1 MLVEDYFN
9 MKNLN
14 HYILGFERRNSG
26 AFEHAWGLA
35 KYLSKKGFNAEYY
48 SSWFD
53 SPVFKA
59 NLETEYLKEI
69 HPNLLAEKKGIFYLQ
84 THTWEYNGFLNS
96 INQNSNSQIIYHLHS
111 VIPYLYLSESDK
123 KSFLNA
129 KIQKKIVQ
137 TIINNKL
144 NKREKAQLS
153 AIEKA
158 DHLIVISKAHKKILQ
173 FLEID
178 KPVSILENVS
188 DIESS
193 DISFLDEIKKKGEQL
208 KNKLNCENIILY
220 CGNLYTRKGSTALLK
235 GFEKIR
241 LNYPDSKLIILGFEE
256 KNKEKLINYG
266 LNKRLLKDVVPI
278 SWINKSSKQSQ
289 LDFFK
294 YYSASDVLIQPMI
307 TNELYSKTVI
317 DAMTLG
323 LPTITCKSPYTIG
336 SSENEFAIAESFNFL
351 KQNPE
356 EVKKITNL
364 AKEKV
369 SRENTWNFY
378 FSKLEEII
386 KTLQ

>member
-1 MLVEDYFN
+1 ME
-9 MKNLN
+9 NLN
-14 HYILGFERRNSG
+14 HFVLGFERRNSG

-35 KYLSKKGFNAEYY
+35 KYLSKRDFNAGYY
-48 SSWFD
+48 SNWFD
-53 SPVFKA
+53 SPAFKI
-59 NLETEYLKEI
+59 NLKTEHMKRI
-69 HPNLLAEKKGIFYLQ
+69 DHNLLAKKKGIFYLQ

-111 VIPYLYLSESDK
+111 VIPYLYLNESDK
-123 KSFLNA
+123 KSFLNGEL
-129 KIQKKIVQ
+129 QKKVVRD
-137 TIINNKL
+137 IIDNKL
-144 NKREKAQLS
+144 NKREKTQLS

-158 DHLIVISKAHKKILQ
+158 DHLIAISKTHKKMLQ

-178 KPVSILENVS
+178 KSVSVLENVS
-188 DIESS
+188 DIEDS
-193 DISFLDEIKKKGEQL
+193 DLVFINEIKKKGEQL

-220 CGNLYTRKGSTALLK
+220 CGNLYTRKGSVALLK
-235 GFEKIR
+235 SFEQIKA
-241 LNYPDSKLIILGFEE
+241 NYSNSKLILLGFGE
-256 KNKEKLINYG
+256 KNKTRLINQGLNEKLLEDII
-266 LNKRLLKDVVPI
+266 LVP
-278 SWINKSSKQSQ
+278 WINKSSKQSQ

-294 YYSASDVLIQPMI
+294 YYSASDVLVQPMI
-307 TNELYSKTVI
+307 TDELYSKTVI

-323 LPTITCKSPYTIG
+323 LPTITCKSTYTIG

-351 KQNPE
+351 KQNPK
-356 EVKKITNL
+356 EVIKIVNL